1 MKFSDL
7 SIETK
12 QRLNCERL
20 NLRNR
25 SINSAY
31 EVLFYNQSGT
41 RYFYARRHQDSW
53 YDEKGNYMPFG
64 GGSEWTVRY
73 GCIGFARKKQVIG
86 YDYELVEGKTYSKS
100 SNGTVVPSSVKTKK
114 EVLDIAKAIGL
125 FDF

>member
-7 SIETK
+7 SIETQ

-41 RYFYARRHQDSW
+41 RYFYADAIKIRGMMKKVTICRLVVVLNGQ
-53 YDEKGNYMPFG
+53 YDMDVSVSP
-64 GGSEWTVRY
+64 VRN
-73 GCIGFARKKQVIG
+73 K
-86 YDYELVEGKTYSKS
+86 
-100 SNGTVVPSSVKTKK
+100 
-114 EVLDIAKAIGL
+114 
-125 FDF
+125 